1 MRFQRLLLEAGA
13 TTVTVDLH
21 PRLTVI
27 AGVGRLERES
37 LATELLG
44 GLAGSRPGTHLEVV
58 EDSGRR
64 LGVIHPTNGSRDRVV
79 ELESGTDVTGDFVD
93 PAGTL
98 DLLGPLGFD
107 LRSAKRRCRMAA
119 GDMVTEAVVD
129 GAVATLARV
138 DQAVLWPAAEAVRAT
153 DSRLKSEVAAAG
165 GDPEDAPLV
174 EEVER
179 RHAAFEQA
187 QEKLE
192 YVRHHG
198 IFVGG
203 ACVVGAIPAVALK
216 HWAAVPLL
224 AVAIVTTILSIAY
237 RRRMEKA
244 RQAERQALEM
254 AGAETY
260 LAFRLQRMNT
270 MFDGGAH
277 RSRLADAVAAH
288 RDALS
293 RWQHLAG
300 DISVDLAFDLRDRVT
315 AAARRIREAQASGDP
330 SASGSAAAEPA
341 ELAQALIVRMND
353 LRHAGA
359 GGESLP
365 LLLDEP
371 LAGVSPSVKQWVL
384 ELVGRSAG
392 TPQIVYLTD
401 DPDVAAWARMEAVGG
416 ELAIL
421 EPAPAQGP
429 ADLPA

>member
-27 AGVGRLERES
+27 AGVGDLERES

-44 GLAGSRPGTHLEVV
+44 GLAGSRPGTHVEVV
-58 EDSGRR
+58 EDGGRR
-64 LGVIHPTNGSRDRVV
+64 LGVMHPTNGSRDRVV
-79 ELESGTDVTGDFVD
+79 ELDTGNDVTGEYVD
-93 PAGTL
+93 DDGEV

-107 LRSAKRRCRMAA
+107 LRGAKRRCRMTSA
-119 GDMVTEAVVD
+119 DMVTEAVVD
-129 GAVATLARV
+129 GAVASLARV
-138 DQAVLWPAAEAVRAT
+138 DQQELWPAAEAVRTT
-153 DSRLKSEVAAAG
+153 DARLKSEVAAAG

-187 QEKLE
+187 QQRLE

-203 ACVVGAIPAVALK
+203 ACVVGAIPAVALQ
-216 HWAAVPLL
+216 HWVAVPLL
-224 AVAIVTTILSIAY
+224 VVAILTTLLSIAY

-244 RQAERQALEM
+244 RKAERRALEK

-270 MFDGGAH
+270 MFDGGAD

-288 RDALS
+288 RDALA
-293 RWQHLAG
+293 RWQRLAG
-300 DISVDLAFDLRDRVT
+300 DVSVDLAFDLRDRVT
-315 AAARRIREAQASGDP
+315 AAAHRIREAGAEGASGT
-330 SASGSAAAEPA
+330 AAAAEPA

-353 LRHAGA
+353 LRHAGT

-392 TPQIVYLTD
+392 SPQIVYLTD
-401 DPDVAAWARMEAVGG
+401 DPDVAAWARMEAVSG
-416 ELAIL
+416 ELSII
-421 EPAPAQGP
+421 EPAPEQESAQVRH
-429 ADLPA
+429 